1 MTELTRVVPEYGVRQ
16 VYNGTG
22 GTLLQGS
29 LVKLKAAPTYKDQ
42 IEAATGAS
50 DAVLG
55 VLMADVANL
64 KYGDCQVSGRAL
76 ILAVGVIAVG
86 VRVKPGAAGA
96 IDTAAATN
104 TCVGITVTA
113 GAAGELCEV
122 ELTGPGGAA
131 MPT

>member
-29 LVKLKAAPTYKDQ
+29 LVKLKAAATYKNE
-42 IEAATGAS
+42 IEAAAGAS

-64 KYGDCQVSGRAL
+64 KYGDCQVQGRAL
-76 ILAVGVIAVG
+76 VLSVGVIAVG
-86 VRVKPGAAGA
+86 ARVKPAAAGTV
-96 IDTAAATN
+96 DVAAATN
-104 TCVGITVTA
+104 TCVGIAVTI
-113 GAAGELCEV
+113 GAAGELMEV